1 MGPVR
6 RQVQLVLLCEDRQ
19 QETFLRRF
27 FTSMGWKGHQLRPR
41 LSPLGKGS
49 AEQFVREEFPKEI
62 GAYRRNRNRVGC
74 ALVVMLDGDVGDVD
88 ARLTTLD
95 EACNQASV
103 APRDNADRVAVFVP
117 TWNIETWLAYLNG
130 ETVDENR
137 KNYPRLPRERD
148 CRSHVDSLVKM
159 CREGRLREPSPPSL
173 RSACQEYRTRIARP
187 A

>member
-6 RQVQLVLLCEDRQ
+6 RQVQLVLLCEDRLQ
-19 QETFLRRF
+19 ATFLGRF
-27 FTSMGWKGHQLRPR
+27 FKAMGWKGRQLRVKM
-41 LSPLGKGS
+41 SPLAKGS
-49 AEQFVREEFPKEI
+49 AEQFVRQEFPKEI
-62 GAYRRNRNRVGC
+62 AAYHRNRNRVSC
-74 ALVVMLDGDVGDVD
+74 ELVTMLDGDADGVD
-88 ARLTTLD
+88 ARLTALD
-95 EACNQASV
+95 KACNQASV